1 MGNYL
6 YITTKIY
13 EPGIQTLVNI
23 MKKQLMSIIIVSMF
37 LGVTLQGMITTI
49 ASAETTPGREDT
61 QQRLSDI
68 FLNTYIRI
76 LLRIAHKPS
85 LAACIIHG
93 DEMVWS
99 HAYGYYDRENK
110 KKATTQTLYLQA
122 SVSKTVTATALMQL
136 YEQGLFDLDD
146 DVNDYLP
153 FSLRNPN
160 HPDIPITIRMVL
172 SHRSSLAD
180 DNLYWICLSY
190 LPGDPD
196 VEGFPYPWLE
206 EYLTLGGS
214 AYSSTTWSRDKPG
227 EAYYYANIGFSIV
240 AYLVEILSH
249 QDFNVY
255 CQQHI
260 FQPLQM
266 NSTGFRLS
274 DVNIENVAVPY
285 EFKNNGYFR
294 HPQYGIHV
302 LYPAIT
308 LRTSI
313 EDYSHFIIAHM
324 NGGVWNGIRILNQST
339 VEMMHTA
346 HFSPSDKY
354 NYGLGWQ
361 VTNKVFQ
368 KTYGHSGGY
377 VGALD
382 LITIYP
388 KDNTAVLLFSNAL
401 DSELHSTRTE
411 WKAFNAINK
420 ALFHK
425 AKRIAS

>member
-1 MGNYL
+1 MT
-6 YITTKIY
+6 IDR
-13 EPGIQTLVNI
+13 TLVNH
-23 MKKQLMSIIIVSMF
+23 MKKQLISIIIVSVF
-37 LGVTLQGMITTI
+37 LGVTLQAVIINMTR
-49 ASAETTPGREDT
+49 AETTSIQEDHP
-61 QQRLSDI
+61 QRAYDVLFNS
-68 FLNTYIRI
+68 YIQM
-76 LLRIAHKPS
+76 LMRIAHKPS
-85 LAACIIHG
+85 LAACIIY
-93 DEMVWS
+93 DNEVVWS
-99 HAYGYYDRENK
+99 NAYGYYDIENK

-122 SVSKTVTATALMQL
+122 SVSKTITATALMQL

-146 DVNDYLP
+146 DVNEYLP

-160 HPDIPITIRMVL
+160 YPDIPITIKMIL

-180 DNLYWICLSY
+180 DNLYWLCLSY

-206 EYLTLGGS
+206 EYLTPGGS
-214 AYSSTTWSRDKPG
+214 AYSSSTWSLDMPG
-227 EAYYYANIGFSIV
+227 EKYYYANIGFSIV

-249 QDFNVY
+249 QDFNEY
-255 CQQHI
+255 CQEHI

-266 NSTGFRLS
+266 NSTGFRLR
-274 DVNIENVAVPY
+274 DVNIDNVAVPY
-285 EFKNNGYFR
+285 EFKNGGYFR

-324 NGGVWNGIRILNQST
+324 NGGVWKGIRILNEST
-339 VEMMHTA
+339 VELMHMA
-346 HFSPSDKY
+346 HFSPGDKY

-361 VTNKVFQ
+361 VTNKPFK

-377 VGALD
+377 VGALN
-382 LITIYP
+382 LITIVP
-388 KDNTAVLLFSNAL
+388 AENTAVILFSNAL
-401 DSELHSTRTE
+401 DSELHSTRME
-411 WKAFNAINK
+411 WKAISAINN

-425 AKRIAS
+425 TKRIAS

>member
-1 MGNYL
+1 
-6 YITTKIY
+6 
-13 EPGIQTLVNI
+13 
-23 MKKQLMSIIIVSMF
+23 MKNQLISIVLLCVFVGVTIHGSIIE
-37 LGVTLQGMITTI
+37 VTLAQT
-49 ASAETTPGREDT
+49 SSLKEDH
-61 QQRLSDI
+61 QQIPSD
-68 FLNTYIRI
+68 FLLNAYIRT
-76 LLRIAHKPS
+76 LMRLAHKPS
-85 LAACIIHG
+85 LATCIIY
-93 DEMVWS
+93 DDSVVWS
-99 HAYGYYDRENK
+99 HAYGYYDIENK
-110 KKATTQTLYLQA
+110 KEATTQTLYLQA
-122 SVSKTVTATALMQL
+122 SVSKTITATALMQL

-146 DVNDYLP
+146 DINEYLP

-160 HPDIPITIRMVL
+160 HPDIPITIKMIL

-196 VEGFPYPWLE
+196 VQGFPYPWLQ
-206 EYLTLGGS
+206 EYLTPYGS
-214 AYSSTTWSRDKPG
+214 AYSSSTWSMDKPG
-227 EAYYYANIGFSIV
+227 ERYYYANIGFSLV

-249 QDFNVY
+249 QDFNDY
-255 CQQHI
+255 CKQHI

-266 NSTGFRLS
+266 NTTGFRLR
-274 DVNIENVAVPY
+274 DVDIDNIAVPY
-285 EFKNNGYFR
+285 EYKDGGYFR
-294 HPQYGIHV
+294 HPHYGIHV

-324 NGGVWNGIRILNQST
+324 NGGAWNGIRILNEST
-339 VEMMHTA
+339 VELMHTA
-346 HFSPSDKY
+346 HFSPGDTY

-361 VTNKVFQ
+361 VTNKPLQ

-382 LITIYP
+382 LITIVP
-388 KDNTAVLLFSNAL
+388 TDNTAVLLFSNAL
-401 DSELHSTRTE
+401 DSELHSTRME
-411 WKAFNAINK
+411 WKAFNAINT

>member
-1 MGNYL
+1 
-6 YITTKIY
+6 
-13 EPGIQTLVNI
+13 
-23 MKKQLMSIIIVSMF
+23 MKKQLISIIIVGVF
-37 LGVTLQGMITTI
+37 LGVTLHGMIINKAHAGT
-49 ASAETTPGREDT
+49 TTPGEDHPL
-61 QQRLSDI
+61 RISD
-68 FLNTYIRI
+68 FLLNTHIRI
-76 LLRIAHKPS
+76 LLRLAHKPS
-85 LAACIIHG
+85 LAACIIHE
-93 DEMVWS
+93 DEVVWS
-99 HAYGYYDRENK
+99 NAYGYYDRENK

-122 SVSKTVTATALMQL
+122 SVSKTITATALMQL

-146 DVNDYLP
+146 DINKYLP

-160 HPDIPITIRMVL
+160 YPDIPITIKMIL

-180 DNLYWICLSY
+180 DNLHWICLSY

-206 EYLTLGGS
+206 EYLTPGGS
-214 AYSSTTWSRDKPG
+214 AYSSSTWSLDKPG
-227 EAYYYANIGFSIV
+227 ETYYYANIGFSIV

-249 QDFNVY
+249 QDFNQY

-266 NSTGFRLS
+266 NSTGFRLR
-274 DVNIENVAVPY
+274 DVDIENVAVPY
-285 EFKNNGYFR
+285 ERKNKEYFR
-294 HPQYGIHV
+294 HPHYGIHV

-324 NGGVWNGIRILNQST
+324 NGGVWNGVRILNQST

-361 VTNKVFQ
+361 ITNKLFD

-382 LITIYP
+382 LVTIDP
-388 KDNTAVLLFSNAL
+388 HDQTAVLLFSNAL
-401 DSELHSTRTE
+401 DSELQSTRME
-411 WKAFNAINK
+411 WKAFSAIND

-425 AKRIAS
+425 AKRMAS

>member
-1 MGNYL
+1 
-6 YITTKIY
+6 
-13 EPGIQTLVNI
+13 
-23 MKKQLMSIIIVSMF
+23 MKKQLIGIIIVSVL
-37 LGVTLQGMITTI
+37 LGVTLHGMITNK
-49 ASAETTPGREDT
+49 ALAETTPPPEDH
-61 QQRLSDI
+61 QQRITDFL
-68 FLNTYIRI
+68 LNTHIRI
-76 LLRIAHKPS
+76 LLRLAHKPS
-85 LAACIIHG
+85 LAAGIIY
-93 DEMVWS
+93 ENELVWS
-99 HAYGYYDRENK
+99 QAYGYYDREQK

-122 SVSKTVTATALMQL
+122 SVSKTITATALMQL

-146 DVNDYLP
+146 DVNNYLP

-160 HPDIPITIRMVL
+160 HPDIPITIKMIL

-196 VEGFPYPWLE
+196 VQGFPYPWLE
-206 EYLTLGGS
+206 EYLTPGGS
-214 AYSSTTWSRDKPG
+214 AYSSTTWSMDKPG
-227 EAYYYANIGFSIV
+227 EKYYYANIGFSVV

-249 QDFNVY
+249 QDFNHY

-266 NSTGFRLS
+266 NTTGFRLR
-274 DVNIENVAVPY
+274 DVDIEHVAVPY
-285 EFKNNGYFR
+285 EYKNRGYFR
-294 HPQYGIHV
+294 HPHYGIHV

-313 EDYSHFIIAHM
+313 EEYSHFIIAHM

-339 VEMMHTA
+339 VDLMHTA

-361 VTNKVFQ
+361 ITNKPFE
-368 KTYGHSGGY
+368 KNYGHSGGY

-382 LITIYP
+382 LVTIDP
-388 KDNTAVLLFSNAL
+388 ADNIAVLLFSNAL
-401 DSELHSTRTE
+401 DSELQSTRRE
-411 WKAFNAINK
+411 WKAFNAINT

>member
-1 MGNYL
+1 
-6 YITTKIY
+6 
-13 EPGIQTLVNI
+13 
-23 MKKQLMSIIIVSMF
+23 MKKQLMSIIIVGLL
-37 LGVTLQGMITTI
+37 LGVGLLTI
-49 ASAETTPGREDT
+49 VSTNAYARVPTQENDQ
-61 QQRLSDI
+61 QQRISDVL
-68 FLNTYIRI
+68 LNTYIRV
-76 LLRIAHKPS
+76 LLRLAHKPS
-85 LAACIIHG
+85 LAACIIHE
-93 DEMVWS
+93 DEVVWS
-99 HAYGYYDRENK
+99 NAYGYYDREHK

-122 SVSKTVTATALMQL
+122 SVSKTITATALMQL

-146 DVNDYLP
+146 DVNKYLP

-160 HPDIPITIRMVL
+160 HPEIPITIKMIL

-180 DNLYWICLSY
+180 DNLYWMCLSY

-196 VEGFPYPWLE
+196 VEGFPSPWLE
-206 EYLTLGGS
+206 EYLTPGGS
-214 AYSSTTWSRDKPG
+214 AYSSSTWSQDKPG
-227 EAYYYANIGFSIV
+227 ESYYYANIGFSIV

-249 QDFNVY
+249 QDFNQY
-255 CQQHI
+255 CQEHI

-266 NSTGFRLS
+266 NSTGFRLR
-274 DVNIENVAVPY
+274 DVDIETTAVPY

-294 HPQYGIHV
+294 HPHYGIHV

-324 NGGVWNGIRILNQST
+324 NGGVWNDVRILNQST
-339 VEMMHTA
+339 VEMMHSA
-346 HFSPSDKY
+346 HFSPSDRY

-361 VTNKVFQ
+361 ITNKVFQ

-382 LITIYP
+382 LVTIHP
-388 KDNTAVLLFSNAL
+388 KDNIAVLLFSNAL
-401 DSELHSTRTE
+401 DSELHSTRRE
-411 WKAFNAINK
+411 WNAFNAINN

-425 AKRIAS
+425 AKRFATMT